1 MKNITYKGIGMT
13 NFFKLVVTGT
23 MVLAATTVM
32 GAKPQVLDQLGI
44 SGSEP
49 GHIRTACYIYNA
61 DQELVDGV
69 VLDAYNEPFIDG
81 DGNSKNLAVIK
92 CALPKPPK
100 EPRHGKPTTIEDQ
113 ILLDYVNM
121 GSTMMCLSPQTI
133 IEKIDEVKDDE
144 GNIITEEE
152 DAVLTDYATTDV
164 WQNIVSASGEIS
176 LVCKHITPA
185 VDTAPPVLT
194 LLPFCNDIN
203 YTIDKNRQYE
213 IADYLD
219 PGATAQD
226 DLDGDITANII
237 VTGAPSDTSTV
248 GDYTLTYSITD
259 SSSNTVTA
267 TRVIRVVE
275 STIKVTG
282 QTTSYDNTGSP
293 SVDDCSLKDDGFYQS
308 GLPTQFDRDHNLE
321 SVTDQVTG
329 LIWEDGIHVTDNDP
343 KTKDP
348 VQYCLDLNLNGI
360 TGWRLPDVWELLT
373 IVDKRQYDSAID
385 PVFENVF
392 KPANGYTR
400 TITPDVLSGREWMV
414 SFLWGLDVD
423 AVDIDNDNYGVRCV
437 KGNKLPNPATAYQKD
452 SNTKIVSN
460 GTTGLEWV
468 DNDTTGGETKTWKEA
483 IDVCENL
490 STGGYTDWRLP
501 NINEYYSIFDYENN
515 EIGTPFN
522 LTPST
527 TIRMWSS
534 TSSATGSLAGQSPDR
549 AWVMKQS
556 RGESSP
562 KLKSDSDKYFMCVRN
577 K

>member
-1 MKNITYKGIGMT
+1 M
-13 NFFKLVVTGT
+13 
-23 MVLAATTVM
+23 
-32 GAKPQVLDQLGI
+32 
-44 SGSEP
+44 
-49 GHIRTACYIYNA
+49 
-61 DQELVDGV
+61 
-69 VLDAYNEPFIDG
+69 
-81 DGNSKNLAVIK
+81 IK

-100 EPRHGKPTTIEDQ
+100 EPRHNKPTTIEDQ
-113 ILLDYVNM
+113 ILLNYVNT
-121 GSTMMCLSPQTI
+121 GSEMMCLSPQTI
-133 IEKIDEVKDDE
+133 IEKIDEVKDDG

-152 DAVLTDYATTDV
+152 DAVLTDYATTEV

-185 VDTAPPVLT
+185 VDTTPPVLT

-308 GLPTQFDRDHNLE
+308 GIPTHFVRDDALE

-329 LIWEDGIHVTDNDP
+329 LIWEDGIHVTENDP

-385 PVFENVF
+385 PVFYNVF
-392 KPANGYTR
+392 KPSNGYTR
-400 TITPDVLSGREWMV
+400 TITPDVLSDREWMV

-437 KGNKLPNPATAYQKD
+437 KGTLPNPATAYQKD
-452 SNTKIVSN
+452 SNNIVSN
-460 GTTGLEWV
+460 ATTGLQWV
-468 DNDTTGGETKTWKEA
+468 DNDSTGGATKTWKDA
-483 IDVCENL
+483 IGACENL
-490 STGGYTDWRLP
+490 TTGGYKDWRLP
-501 NINEYYSIFDYENN
+501 NINEYYSIFNYENN
-515 EIGTPFN
+515 AIDAPFDLSGTHY
-522 LTPST
+522 L
-527 TIRMWSS
+527 WSS
-534 TSSATGSLAGQSPDR
+534 TSSATGSLSGQSPDH

-556 RGESSP
+556 SGDSSP
-562 KLKSDSDKYFMCVRN
+562 VPKSDSDKHFMCVRN